1 MSKRLFAFIALFV
14 FVQVSFAAWSGSAKL
29 PKVVKSDGQDYY
41 EITTPEELVWF
52 LDSATVL
59 REYDETL
66 RAYLKNDIVFG
77 SDTSKLCSKKWVR
90 NKNQSLFQG
99 FFDGR
104 GHTVYGLNAENS
116 MFETIG
122 INVGEVRNINVA
134 NSSFGSDTAY
144 YVGVIADLLRGVVQ
158 NVKVTNTK
166 VVSAYYFQ

>member
-66 RAYLKNDIVFG
+66 RAYLKNDIVLARTRRSFVLKNGFEIRTSPFFRG
-77 SDTSKLCSKKWVR
+77 SLM
-90 NKNQSLFQG
+90 
-99 FFDGR
+99 
-104 GHTVYGLNAENS
+104 AA
-116 MFETIG
+116 G
-122 INVGEVRNINVA
+122 IPFMV
-134 NSSFGSDTAY
+134 
-144 YVGVIADLLRGVVQ
+144 
-158 NVKVTNTK
+158 
-166 VVSAYYFQ
+166 